1 MLNLVQYNLGLGAHT
16 VATSQNV
23 ATFIHMHRE
32 SCELPELNR
41 VQILQCKMYTVQRYH
56 KQREQWSG
64 PKLCEL
70 QAMTCELQ
78 AMTNTPQY
86 LQVHFDAHLA
96 PQATQKAELPESINI
111 AAHATTTTMI

>member
-1 MLNLVQYNLGLGAHT
+1 MLNLVQFSLGLGAHT
-16 VATSQNV
+16 VARSQNV

-32 SCELPELNR
+32 SCELPELDR
-41 VQILQCKMYTVQRYH
+41 VQILQCKMYTVQRCH
-56 KQREQWSG
+56 KQCEQWSG

-70 QAMTCELQ
+70 QAMTD
-78 AMTNTPQY
+78 TPKY

-96 PQATQKAELPESINI
+96 PQATQKAELPESINT

>member
-1 MLNLVQYNLGLGAHT
+1 MLNLVQYSLGLGAHT
-16 VATSQNV
+16 VARSQNV